1 MAVSI
6 YVEYYNKFFNIN
18 TDKSTGLILRDFH
31 ILSEEYENYLHF
43 LLNECE
49 SLINKCCN
57 NNNGKKKKEGLVLFF
72 NYIENN
78 NEDIINLKNKL
89 NSFGLKY
96 RDMKDKIETMVDLRD
111 EFRNLVNQKEISD
124 DTLTFVI
131 FLGYGYKDLI
141 FLGSSRKESISYR
154 ALHEEINKI
163 QKNNNNIILFT
174 ILRYKE
180 PARNFVKEY
189 IKQKVDDIDNIFHFI
204 VHVDADTFKVESSQL
219 SLSMW

>member
-1 MAVSI
+1 MTESI
-6 YVEYYNKFFNIN
+6 DIKYYNKFFNIN
-18 TDKSTGLILRDFH
+18 TDKLTGLILRDFH
-31 ILSEEYENYLHF
+31 ILSKEYENYLHF

-49 SLINKCCN
+49 SLINKCHI
-57 NNNGKKKKEGLVLFF
+57 NGKKKKEGLVLFF

-89 NSFGLKY
+89 NGLGLKY
-96 RDMKDKIETMVDLRD
+96 RDMKDKVESMEDLQK

-124 DTLTFVI
+124 DTLTLVI
-131 FLGYGYKDLI
+131 FLGYSYRDLI

-163 QKNNNNIILFT
+163 QKKNNNIILFT

-180 PARNFVKEY
+180 PAKNFTQEY
-189 IKQKVDDIDNIFHFI
+189 IKQKTDDIDNIFHFI

-219 SLSMW
+219 AQSMW